1 MKNLEEK
8 SYIKYFSGG
17 GLLPYSTFEGKN
29 YFLLGKERK
38 NEQYDEFG

>member
-1 MKNLEEK
+1 MEDE
-8 SYIKYFSGG
+8 SYKKLFSGG
-17 GLLPYSTFEGKN
+17 GILPYSTLNGKN